1 MQRDLFRAFPSLAP
15 PDFNF
20 TAADIFDA
28 AEAAAE
34 AAAEVRVL
42 CVEAFVM

>member
-28 AEAAAE
+28 AE
-34 AAAEVRVL
+34 VRVL
-42 CVEAFVM
+42 CVEAYVM